1 MVVKTATYS
10 GMNLKGEIRESISLD
25 EDDLSDVEDEVFIRD
40 GKNGFK
46 LAEELNVKRPLM
58 APRRRSGK
66 HESGSRL
73 KPRPSCRAWCKP
85 CCYVFLS
92 LSVLIGLIIL
102 VVVLVSIYPLPLDR
116 LKDWIVS
123 KANKPRNRDDRL
135 PCSSLKITEIWAI
148 NLPNLTTDSP
158 VRAIDVDNDGVEDVV
173 FGFGTGENDH
183 VMPDDVFCPIFM
195 GMPPPCNGGII
206 ALNGRNGDT
215 IWKRWLNDT
224 IFGVHCTADVNLDG
238 TNDCLIVGVDGT
250 IAVIDSRTG
259 EDVWMLNMGKMNVFV
274 ANFIDDRNGDN
285 ISDVITSHS
294 YLEDKTSG
302 HIILLSGKSG
312 REIKRVQTPNR
323 SKTFFMPQLL
333 KQNESSLMVLFGTG
347 TPNSPGNLSVV
358 PINDLESLENKS
370 TTLYEDKFKG
380 ILTQPALADIT
391 GDGVPDIVASMYN
404 STVVAIDGKSWNTI
418 WSYTFT
424 NGVTDMSPTPAFF
437 NLDEVPDFLVVY
449 QKYDSIF
456 HYNYTET
463 SVIDGRTGQPIY
475 SPISGAVITQMN
487 GLTLSMEGEGHD
499 IFLFWTSE
507 CFNTDIQI
515 NLNTY
520 QKTPEYLTVFDE
532 CRKKFNSSI
541 ILKLNGLNEYHQPP
555 GVTVYDSAFK
565 VGTEYLN
572 SKSPL
577 KALREYQASHPRYEP
592 SEPEKAPPEQ
602 QKSDWGEH
610 GKIAIRKYGKSN
622 FRHKDRP
629 SGIVKDFNVAPN
641 ADQPLPEEPRPDDYM
656 WMPNQDDLEFSN
668 YNLGDDNIPYN
679 QKQMLFDEIGSK
691 LPANNRDPR
700 SKEKNP
706 QLETP
711 EAKSAQSKKKN
722 LSEKIFGY
730 RNVRLARDRL
740 LHDEDSLPTDI
751 LKDTYFKNEE
761 TRLKKMKFEQRDV
774 NSHLVGKMGD
784 LEIKTTIDEQ
794 KNDALQLQ
802 NHSTTLWDIE
812 SENEMGEREDK
823 ERFLRRK
830 RGVDVWDVAW
840 RSAPRVTSVGA
851 VLSANASKSP
861 SSSIDVVFIKY
872 WQPLEAPLEDL
883 LSRDLQD
890 CVSDKAAHTS
900 TESKEQECK
909 SQQDNMRRTFGYFNQ
924 LGQVK
929 LGQLT
934 VYRVRVQCECDNS
947 LKKGANKKCVGFL
960 PKHLQAWPEYLGR
973 KGDGVFGS

>member
-370 TTLYEDKFKG
+370 ITLYEDKFKG
-380 ILTQPALADIT
+380 VLTQPALADIT

-456 HYNYTET
+456 HYNYTEA
-463 SVIDGRTGQPIY
+463 S
-475 SPISGAVITQMN
+475 TQ
-487 GLTLSMEGEGHD
+487 D
-499 IFLFWTSE
+499 
-507 CFNTDIQI
+507 
-515 NLNTY
+515 
-520 QKTPEYLTVFDE
+520 
-532 CRKKFNSSI
+532 
-541 ILKLNGLNEYHQPP
+541 
-555 GVTVYDSAFK
+555 
-565 VGTEYLN
+565 
-572 SKSPL
+572 
-577 KALREYQASHPRYEP
+577 
-592 SEPEKAPPEQ
+592 
-602 QKSDWGEH
+602 
-610 GKIAIRKYGKSN
+610 
-622 FRHKDRP
+622 
-629 SGIVKDFNVAPN
+629 
-641 ADQPLPEEPRPDDYM
+641 
-656 WMPNQDDLEFSN
+656 
-668 YNLGDDNIPYN
+668 
-679 QKQMLFDEIGSK
+679 
-691 LPANNRDPR
+691 
-700 SKEKNP
+700 
-706 QLETP
+706 
-711 EAKSAQSKKKN
+711 
-722 LSEKIFGY
+722 
-730 RNVRLARDRL
+730 
-740 LHDEDSLPTDI
+740 
-751 LKDTYFKNEE
+751 
-761 TRLKKMKFEQRDV
+761 
-774 NSHLVGKMGD
+774 
-784 LEIKTTIDEQ
+784 
-794 KNDALQLQ
+794 
-802 NHSTTLWDIE
+802 
-812 SENEMGEREDK
+812 
-823 ERFLRRK
+823 
-830 RGVDVWDVAW
+830 
-840 RSAPRVTSVGA
+840 
-851 VLSANASKSP
+851 
-861 SSSIDVVFIKY
+861 SSIDRFTLYWYKNWKIGCDFSQLRHSQTKEFEEKSSELSNGAIEALLVETIGISVSRLQGTLGKLQGQVVGSILDFLNKELRRL
-872 WQPLEAPLEDL
+872 LEERKAHAMCWVNERERNIREAAEAGRRQKEIRRRKEHDEIFKQIVKVTQE
-883 LSRDLQD
+883 SVDVYLQD
-890 CVSDKAAHTS
+890 IITEGMDFAGKDEALRYVLALANKVEKEVNQIDKSYAMEGVDTEDELIADLVHHFVLPEVEKQTVRESIVKQQQHKLKTVHETIYQRLEKMPKVDQKTS
-900 TESKEQECK
+900 
-909 SQQDNMRRTFGYFNQ
+909 FN
-924 LGQVK
+924 
-929 LGQLT
+929 
-934 VYRVRVQCECDNS
+934 ENS
-947 LKKGANKKCVGFL
+947 LYSSSPTIEHYQYKIEEMLESAANDLKPHASGSVIPLAGTIQGMMGLKSRRSSHQS
-960 PKHLQAWPEYLGR
+960 HLASEDSSHPEILELYLNMLASHEELQR
-973 KGDGVFGS
+973 ENDDQQPFDIQERIPEVNRSRRYQSFGKELDTIIEIDNEESASATTDATIKDTSSFTDE

>member
-1 MVVKTATYS
+1 
-10 GMNLKGEIRESISLD
+10 
-25 EDDLSDVEDEVFIRD
+25 
-40 GKNGFK
+40 
-46 LAEELNVKRPLM
+46 
-58 APRRRSGK
+58 
-66 HESGSRL
+66 
-73 KPRPSCRAWCKP
+73 
-85 CCYVFLS
+85 
-92 LSVLIGLIIL
+92 
-102 VVVLVSIYPLPLDR
+102 
-116 LKDWIVS
+116 
-123 KANKPRNRDDRL
+123 
-135 PCSSLKITEIWAI
+135 
-148 NLPNLTTDSP
+148 
-158 VRAIDVDNDGVEDVV
+158 
-173 FGFGTGENDH
+173 
-183 VMPDDVFCPIFM
+183 
-195 GMPPPCNGGII
+195 
-206 ALNGRNGDT
+206 
-215 IWKRWLNDT
+215 
-224 IFGVHCTADVNLDG
+224 
-238 TNDCLIVGVDGT
+238 
-250 IAVIDSRTG
+250 
-259 EDVWMLNMGKMNVFV
+259 
-274 ANFIDDRNGDN
+274 
-285 ISDVITSHS
+285 
-294 YLEDKTSG
+294 
-302 HIILLSGKSG
+302 
-312 REIKRVQTPNR
+312 
-323 SKTFFMPQLL
+323 
-333 KQNESSLMVLFGTG
+333 
-347 TPNSPGNLSVV
+347 
-358 PINDLESLENKS
+358 
-370 TTLYEDKFKG
+370 
-380 ILTQPALADIT
+380 
-391 GDGVPDIVASMYN
+391 
-404 STVVAIDGKSWNTI
+404 
-418 WSYTFT
+418 
-424 NGVTDMSPTPAFF
+424 
-437 NLDEVPDFLVVY
+437 
-449 QKYDSIF
+449 
-456 HYNYTET
+456 
-463 SVIDGRTGQPIY
+463 
-475 SPISGAVITQMN
+475 MN

-830 RGVDVWDVAW
+830 RRVDVWDVAW

-890 CVSDKAAHTS
+890 CVSDKAAQTS